1 MQAFNKQPIREL
13 TPAEDYLLDE
23 KGDNY
28 EHGSGWSEDYQD
40 PSKFWG
46 HGMSHVYCNRNVAFR
61 LKEEKWHG
69 LTSMIIKP
77 NHIEVLINKTPFSKP
92 ELKQALIEVW
102 FGSLCTSLFNFG
114 NFIFGKSEESTLLS
128 LGNFNS
134 TCLGNSGIYLSII
147 LENSF
152 FIFANV
158 NLSLF

>member
-1 MQAFNKQPIREL
+1 MQAFSNQPIREL

-102 FGSLCTSLFNFG
+102 FGSLAPFDQN
-114 NFIFGKSEESTLLS
+114 
-128 LGNFNS
+128 
-134 TCLGNSGIYLSII
+134 
-147 LENSF
+147 ENRRQARNQQAK
-152 FIFANV
+152 IRRAKLKEV
-158 NLSLF
+158 NNGL

>member
-1 MQAFNKQPIREL
+1 MQAFNNQPMREL

-40 PSKFWG
+40 SSRFWG

-77 NHIEVLINKTPFSKP
+77 NHIEVLINKTLFGKP
-92 ELKQALIEVW
+92 ELKKALVEVW
-102 FGSLCTSLFNFG
+102 FGSLAPFDQN
-114 NFIFGKSEESTLLS
+114 
-128 LGNFNS
+128 
-134 TCLGNSGIYLSII
+134 
-147 LENSF
+147 ENRRQ
-152 FIFANV
+152 ARNQQAKNRRAKLKEV
-158 NLSLF
+158 NNGL

>member
-1 MQAFNKQPIREL
+1 MQAFSNQPIREL

-77 NHIEVLINKTPFSKP
+77 NHIEVLINNTPFSKP
-92 ELKQALIEVW
+92 ELKQALVEVW
-102 FGSLCTSLFNFG
+102 FGSLAPFDQN
-114 NFIFGKSEESTLLS
+114 
-128 LGNFNS
+128 
-134 TCLGNSGIYLSII
+134 
-147 LENSF
+147 ENRRQARNQQAK
-152 FIFANV
+152 IRRAKLKEV
-158 NLSLF
+158 NNGL

>member
-13 TPAEDYLLDE
+13 TPAEDYLLNE

-92 ELKQALIEVW
+92 ELKKALIEVW
-102 FGSLCTSLFNFG
+102 FGSLAPFDQN
-114 NFIFGKSEESTLLS
+114 
-128 LGNFNS
+128 
-134 TCLGNSGIYLSII
+134 
-147 LENSF
+147 ENRRQARNQQARNRRAKLKE
-152 FIFANV
+152 AN
-158 NLSLF
+158 NGL

>member
-1 MQAFNKQPIREL
+1 MQAFNNQPMREL

-77 NHIEVLINKTPFSKP
+77 NHIEVLINKT
-92 ELKQALIEVW
+92 LVEVW
-102 FGSLCTSLFNFG
+102 FGSLAPFDQN
-114 NFIFGKSEESTLLS
+114 
-128 LGNFNS
+128 
-134 TCLGNSGIYLSII
+134 
-147 LENSF
+147 ENRRQARNQQARNRRAKLKE
-152 FIFANV
+152 AN
-158 NLSLF
+158 NGL

>member
-1 MQAFNKQPIREL
+1 MQAFNNQPMREL

-77 NHIEVLINKTPFSKP
+77 NHIEVLINKTLFGKP
-92 ELKQALIEVW
+92 ELKKALVEVW
-102 FGSLCTSLFNFG
+102 FGSLAPFDQN
-114 NFIFGKSEESTLLS
+114 
-128 LGNFNS
+128 
-134 TCLGNSGIYLSII
+134 
-147 LENSF
+147 ENRRQARNQQAK
-152 FIFANV
+152 IRRAKLKEV
-158 NLSLF
+158 NNGL

>member
-77 NHIEVLINKTPFSKP
+77 NHIEVLINKTPFGKP
-92 ELKQALIEVW
+92 ELKKALVEVW
-102 FGSLCTSLFNFG
+102 FGSLAPFDQN
-114 NFIFGKSEESTLLS
+114 
-128 LGNFNS
+128 
-134 TCLGNSGIYLSII
+134 
-147 LENSF
+147 ENRRQARNQQARNRRAKLKE
-152 FIFANV
+152 AN
-158 NLSLF
+158 NGL